1 MSELMAANLPV
12 WIICG
17 ILGVQ
22 FGVKLKGWAKNGTS
36 NGHCQLMRM
45 FADDP
50 PRQTTKLLE
59 DIHREICGVRS
70 DFHDWK
76 DAQ

>member
-1 MSELMAANLPV
+1 MPEVMAANLPV

-22 FGVKLKGWAKNGTS
+22 AGVRLKSWARNGKD
-36 NGHCQLMRM
+36 NGHCQLMRL
-45 FADDP
+45 FAEDT

-59 DIHREICGVRS
+59 DIHREIRGVRS

-76 DAQ
+76 DSQ